1 MSCQGIHYDAPSS
14 LWRLMRQT
22 HFPSCNR
29 RRKKATTDWH
39 PPPYL
44 GITSSRC
51 VSSMVLAGEH
61 DQKGSSFTR
70 KQTLKK
76 YKVVTDL
83 HWSALM
89 IPMPTLTKLVEVIT
103 EKLRHSAPDA
113 GCESY
118 CFTRRRRKKA
128 TTVYHP
134 PPLK

>member
-1 MSCQGIHYDAPSS
+1 
-14 LWRLMRQT
+14 MRQA

-44 GITSSRC
+44 GITSSRY

-76 YKVVTDL
+76 YKVITDL
-83 HWSALM
+83 HWRRAV
-89 IPMPTLTKLVEVIT
+89 IPMPNIIKLVEAIT

-118 CFTRRRRKKA
+118 SFTRRRRKKA
-128 TTVYHP
+128 TTLYHP
-134 PPLK
+134 PPS